1 MPNDSD
7 VSELLLRWQEARFST
22 KPLSVEDVCA
32 AHPDLL
38 AEVRRRIQALEAM
51 ERRLGLGT
59 APTDSDARP
68 VAAPTVA
75 EGPGNQVLA
84 PAPEDLHIPGYDVLG
99 LIDQG
104 GMGSVY
110 KARQVQLKRLVALK
124 MIRGDVHARPEHLAR
139 FRVEA
144 EAVAQL
150 QHPNIVQIFDV
161 GEAGGRPYFSM
172 EFVEG
177 GSLAQKIAGQPL
189 PPRAAAELVAT
200 LADAIHF
207 AHERGVVHRDLKPA
221 NVLIAAGGRKTVI
234 QEAPSSP
241 YQSSDGLRLLIAD
254 CTLKITDFGLAK
266 RLNGEPGASALAG
279 QTQSGMILGTPSYMA
294 PEQAAGKPREIG
306 PPADVYAL
314 GAILYEMLTGKP
326 PFSGATSLDTLLQ
339 VMANDPM
346 PPSRAQPRVPR
357 DLENICL
364 KCLEKSPARRYAT
377 AAALGDDLRRFL
389 NGLPINA
396 RSISF
401 SHRAVKWARR
411 RPEATLL
418 AAVLLLVLG
427 WVGRA
432 AWLHHRAE
440 RDAREMAAQLAPRAR
455 QILHQYCWSCHGE
468 DSKHTEGHLDVLD
481 HRMLLND
488 PRELVVPGNVP
499 ASHLIRRI
507 EDNSMPPEQEEEFP
521 RLASDELE
529 VLKKWVEGGAPPFA
543 PAGPD
548 DFAAAHEPESKLAVE
563 VKKAFQDK
571 CYECHRLGNAKNG
584 IKVLNYDLLVAKRK
598 VVVPGN
604 PSQSSLYQSLL
615 STDPK
620 KVMPPPDALEL
631 SELEIDAIRRWIA
644 EGAPAFPRTH
654 RAKEKDKNASR

>member
-1 MPNDSD
+1 MPNDTD
-7 VSELLLRWQEARFST
+7 LSELLLRWQESRFSG
-22 KPLSVEDVCA
+22 KPLSVEEVCA
-32 AHPDLL
+32 AHPELL
-38 AEVRRRIQALEAM
+38 PEVRHRIQALEAM
-51 ERRLGLGT
+51 ERRLGLGA

-68 VAAPTVA
+68 PAAPTVA
-75 EGPGNQVLA
+75 EGPGNKVLA
-84 PAPEDLHIPGYDVLG
+84 PAPENLHIPGYEVLG
-99 LIDQG
+99 LLDQG
-104 GMGSVY
+104 GMGTVY
-110 KARQVQLKRLVALK
+110 KARHVQLKRLVALK
-124 MIRGDVHARPEHLAR
+124 MIRADVHARPEHLAR

-150 QHPNIVQIFDV
+150 QHPNIVQIYDV
-161 GEAGGRPYFSM
+161 GESEGRPYFSM

-207 AHERGVVHRDLKPA
+207 AHQRGVVHRDLKPA
-221 NVLIAAGGRKTVI
+221 NVLIAAGGRKSTA
-234 QEAPSSP
+234 QEPSDSLY
-241 YQSSDGLRLLIAD
+241 YQSEGLRLLIAD

-266 RLNGEPGASALAG
+266 RLNGEPGASVVTG

-306 PPADVYAL
+306 PQADVYAL

-346 PPSRAQPRVPR
+346 PPSRSQPRVPR

-364 KCLEKSPARRYAT
+364 KCLEKSPNRRYAT
-377 AAALGDDLRRFL
+377 AAALAADLRCFL
-389 NGLPINA
+389 NGLPISA
-396 RSISF
+396 RSISIG
-401 SHRAVKWARR
+401 HRAVKWARR

-418 AAVLLLVLG
+418 AGVLLLVLG
-427 WVGRA
+427 WAGRA

-440 RDAREMAAQLAPRAR
+440 QEARDVAARLAPRAR

-468 DSKHTEGHLDVLD
+468 DPKHTEGALDVLD
-481 HRMLLND
+481 HHLLLRD
-488 PRELVVPGNVP
+488 KRELVVPGHVA

-507 EDNSMPPEQEEEFP
+507 EDNSMPPEEEEEFP
-521 RLASDELE
+521 RMASDEIE
-529 VLKKWVEGGAPPFA
+529 VLKKWVEGGAPAFA
-543 PAGPD
+543 PGGPD
-548 DFAAAHEPESKLAVE
+548 DRTAQGLAESKLASE
-563 VKKAFQDK
+563 VKQIMQDK
-571 CYECHRLGNAKNG
+571 CYECHRLGSAKNG

-598 VVVPGN
+598 VIVPGN
-604 PSQSSLYQSLL
+604 VSQSSLFQLLL

-631 SELEIDAIRRWIA
+631 TDGEIDAVRRWIN
-644 EGAPAFPRTH
+644 EGAPPFPRTH
-654 RAKEKDKNASR
+654 RAKEKAAGKS